1 MDNLFHRVSVRQFK
15 DQPVEEEKIKEMLHA
30 GMQAPSAGN
39 QRPLVFYVVTNK
51 DTIQAL
57 SKVSK
62 HSACAAGAP
71 LIIALACRKEK
82 LSFPE
87 KIQQDMALCAGNVW
101 LEADNLGLG
110 GVYLGVYPEEE
121 RMANTRAAI
130 DLPEEYDPFCLLAIG
145 YPARPMRPQQNRF
158 DETRIHYIK

>member
-1 MDNLFHRVSVRQFK
+1 MDNLFHRVSRQFK

-39 QRPLVFYVVTNK
+39 QRPWVFYVVTNK

-57 SKVSK
+57 SKVSR

-101 LEADNLGLG
+101 LEADNQGLG
-110 GVYLGVYPEEE
+110 GVYLAWPIREQHSTFLK
-121 RMANTRAAI
+121 NTILSVCLPSAI
-130 DLPEEYDPFCLLAIG
+130 RLVRCVRSRIAS
-145 YPARPMRPQQNRF
+145 
-158 DETRIHYIK
+158 TRRGFTISNN

>member
-1 MDNLFHRVSVRQFK
+1 
-15 DQPVEEEKIKEMLHA
+15 
-30 GMQAPSAGN
+30 
-39 QRPLVFYVVTNK
+39 
-51 DTIQAL
+51 
-57 SKVSK
+57 
-62 HSACAAGAP
+62 
-71 LIIALACRKEK
+71 
-82 LSFPE
+82 
-87 KIQQDMALCAGNVW
+87 MALCAGNVW

-145 YPARPMRPQQNRF
+145 YPERPMRPQQNRF